1 MRLSLLS
8 LIVIGW
14 MGRKAQKENTLA
26 EIIAGTF
33 HVFSGPIN
41 DQDGYE
47 AVAAGE
53 TLDDGALLGMECFG
67 QGVIGT
73 LG

>member
-1 MRLSLLS
+1 
-8 LIVIGW
+8 
-14 MGRKAQKENTLA
+14 
-26 EIIAGTF
+26 
-33 HVFSGPIN
+33 VFSGPIN

-47 AVAAGE
+47 AVAADE
-53 TLDDGALLGMECFG
+53 ILDDGALLGMEFFV